1 MKSNL
6 LFGLCL
12 LLPLLAFSQAIEKG
26 TIIKDRQFLIDKGE
40 LTANDSLGNFVAI
53 RPHGT
58 NMNLRNYYVE
68 FFENIDFTERIEI
81 ETQNETNILDVFIL
95 NRKAHVFIKERDGKS
110 ISLRLDVIDLK
121 TKECSRKTLI
131 ETDKKTDK
139 ALFKALK
146 ANYFI
151 NLEQTANLVLNFP
164 VVEDEL
170 TFAYIKVFSHDL
182 EAIDQ
187 INVFADQEISHHNTN
202 FLNAKFI
209 NNKMYA
215 LFQLNDRNEDN
226 KRFYRLIE
234 RPLER
239 ERFLDVEI
247 PIDSYELI
255 NSKIKDNHL
264 IVAGLYSHSKKGGY
278 EGFTYYRINL
288 ETLEVEAQQQSEFH
302 NDKAKNYFTGWFT
315 GNRSVDINAVF
326 IDDDLNTYIVGRF
339 YELIKESVPIR
350 IPIAYIAVGG
360 ISAFITVNPISY
372 DYKVFDNIVICKID
386 SQGSIAWDNL
396 LEFYQTEE
404 ITSKSNKR
412 DSSTFSFFANN
423 QINIFTNGLMYLDE
437 DQLIV
442 EQDKRLNKTNFY
454 NIKINQSGALDPTVI
469 FTNLDS
475 ELIFKAEGSVK
486 SNSIIHILGQ
496 GHMRKQSLKLEF

>member
-1 MKSNL
+1 
-6 LFGLCL
+6 
-12 LLPLLAFSQAIEKG
+12 
-26 TIIKDRQFLIDKGE
+26 
-40 LTANDSLGNFVAI
+40 
-53 RPHGT
+53 
-58 NMNLRNYYVE
+58 
-68 FFENIDFTERIEI
+68 
-81 ETQNETNILDVFIL
+81 
-95 NRKAHVFIKERDGKS
+95 
-110 ISLRLDVIDLK
+110 
-121 TKECSRKTLI
+121 
-131 ETDKKTDK
+131 
-139 ALFKALK
+139 
-146 ANYFI
+146 
-151 NLEQTANLVLNFP
+151 
-164 VVEDEL
+164 
-170 TFAYIKVFSHDL
+170 
-182 EAIDQ
+182 
-187 INVFADQEISHHNTN
+187 
-202 FLNAKFI
+202 
-209 NNKMYA
+209 
-215 LFQLNDRNEDN
+215 
-226 KRFYRLIE
+226 
-234 RPLER
+234 
-239 ERFLDVEI
+239 
-247 PIDSYELI
+247 LI

-288 ETLEVEAQQQSEFH
+288 ETLEVEAQQQSEFY